1 MQGSRDRLET
11 AVCAQR
17 AVVRAKKKKHA
28 HSTHI
33 LVHIAFRPPG
43 ASQQKL
49 SYFVAH
55 VISRSQRPPFMQ
67 AGVNETISRFQ
78 LILLHDLAVRRTR
91 RAQLSFSTGV
101 NDNDNPPKRFEAGLP
116 GFEFGEPGLAGFEFG
131 EPGLLALRAGRRPYG
146 LSFLP

>member
-1 MQGSRDRLET
+1 MRAARGGKSKEKKACTLHTHTSTYRIPATRRISTKAIVLCSSYRAHT
-11 AVCAQR
+11 AASI
-17 AVVRAKKKKHA
+17 HA
-28 HSTHI
+28 
-33 LVHIAFRPPG
+33 G
-43 ASQQKL
+43 E
-49 SYFVAH
+49 
-55 VISRSQRPPFMQ
+55 